1 MDARD
6 KNKGWKEKVLLVV
19 DIFFVMVLCLVVL
32 LITMLIQNHLG
43 GADVS
48 GGYEIRLETLIPV
61 IIAIVG
67 YLLFLVKGGKKGLK
81 EIIDVAYADEK
92 DEVE

>member
-1 MDARD
+1 MDTQD
-6 KNKGWKEKVLLVV
+6 KNKGWKEKVLFVV
-19 DIFFVMVLCLVVL
+19 DIFFVMVLCLAVL

-48 GGYEIRLETLIPV
+48 NGYEIRPETLIPV
-61 IIAIVG
+61 IVAIVG

-81 EIIDVAYADEK
+81 EIIDAAYEDEK
-92 DEVE
+92 GEVE

>member
-32 LITMLIQNHLG
+32 LITMLIQNHLC

-81 EIIDVAYADEK
+81 EIIDAAYADEK
-92 DEVE
+92 DEVS

>member
-1 MDARD
+1 MENQEKKKDL
-6 KNKGWKEKVLLVV
+6 KEKIMLVV
-19 DIFFVMVLCLVVL
+19 DIFFVMVLCLIVL

-43 GADVS
+43 GADTS
-48 GGYEIRLETLIPV
+48 HGYQIRPETLIPV
-61 IIAIVG
+61 AVAIIG

-81 EIIDVAYADEK
+81 EIVDAAYEEEK

>member
-1 MDARD
+1 MLVYMRYMDRRHQESQLLHYIYAR
-6 KNKGWKEKVLLVV
+6 KYKKEVKLY
-19 DIFFVMVLCLVVL
+19 F
-32 LITMLIQNHLG
+32 MLIQNHLG

-81 EIIDVAYADEK
+81 EIIDAAYADEK